1 VRNFGFTTLALISSL
16 VTFAGACSDNPYDP
30 DAPAIDPSAPKVH
43 ITSPERGTLAGDVDT
58 VEVKGT
64 AIDDTGV
71 TSVQVNGV
79 TATVAADGTWTA
91 RVPVTA
97 GTNLLHAVA
106 SDAQGNTGKE
116 TRAVVAGP
124 MRSLDRLVDQAIT
137 ASMSKATF
145 DAIGKGAGNFIMD
158 ANLGALVQPM
168 NPVLDLGTTNGQPD
182 CLYAQGRITGMDV
195 GSADVNLTPMG
206 GGLGLD
212 VTLDGVSV
220 GMFLQ
225 YAAACLDGS
234 RNVTAAASRLHVSG
248 KLAVSLDAFGNFQ
261 IALQNPSVQLV
272 GLDVDLGGIPGAVVD
287 MLSLD
292 TRLGPI
298 LAWATERFVVPMLN
312 DALAGLNQTQT
323 VDVLGKSIDITVSP
337 SRVEFDVTG
346 ALVELDTVLRAQG
359 DDGAPGFVLVPNTV
373 PAMDKSHGFQLAIA
387 DDAANQ
393 LLASFW
399 AAKGMELGLD
409 LKTGPY
415 GEIGKLYDR
424 VELQAEVPP
433 FIDASG
439 KGLVLTIGD
448 LMATFKN
455 GGSVATRIAVNAH
468 LKLDV
473 ITNSDGSLRFDV
485 GTPEV
490 FVDIL
495 DEQVEGSN
503 QLSNAQFEAVTS
515 FALSRIVAFGSG
527 AVGAIPMP
535 SVGGVAMENVSIAEQ
550 TGYLV
555 VDGEIK

>member
-1 VRNFGFTTLALISSL
+1 
-16 VTFAGACSDNPYDP
+16 
-30 DAPAIDPSAPKVH
+30 
-43 ITSPERGTLAGDVDT
+43 
-58 VEVKGT
+58 
-64 AIDDTGV
+64 
-71 TSVQVNGV
+71 
-79 TATVAADGTWTA
+79 
-91 RVPVTA
+91 
-97 GTNLLHAVA
+97 
-106 SDAQGNTGKE
+106 
-116 TRAVVAGP
+116 
-124 MRSLDRLVDQAIT
+124 
-137 ASMSKATF
+137 
-145 DAIGKGAGNFIMD
+145 
-158 ANLGALVQPM
+158 
-168 NPVLDLGTTNGQPD
+168 
-182 CLYAQGRITGMDV
+182 MDV
-195 GSADVNLTPMG
+195 ASADVRLTPQS

-212 VTLDGVSV
+212 VILDDVSV

-234 RNVTAAASRLHVSG
+234 RNVTAAATRLRVTG
-248 KLAVSLDAFGNFQ
+248 KLAVSLDGVGKFK
-261 IALQNPSVQLV
+261 IALQNPSVTLS

-287 MLSLD
+287 LLSLD

-312 DALAGLNQTQT
+312 DALAGLTET
-323 VDVLGKSIDITVSP
+323 KTIDVLGKKIDIAVKP

-346 ALVELDTVLRAQG
+346 AIVELDTVLRAQG
-359 DDGAPGFVLVPNTV
+359 DGGSPGYVYVENSV
-373 PAMDKSHGFQLAIA
+373 PAMDTSQGFQLAIA

-393 LLASFW
+393 LLGSFW

-424 VELQAEVPP
+424 VELSAKLPP
-433 FIDASG
+433 FIDASSG
-439 KGLVLTIGD
+439 DGLVLTIGD

-455 GGSVATRIAVNAH
+455 SGSVATEVAVNAR
-468 LKLDV
+468 LKLEV
-473 ITNSDGSLRFDV
+473 KTNADGSLRFDV

-490 FVDIL
+490 FVDVL
-495 DEQVEGSN
+495 DQNVEGAN

-535 SVGGVAMENVSIAEQ
+535 SIGGVAMENVSIEEQ